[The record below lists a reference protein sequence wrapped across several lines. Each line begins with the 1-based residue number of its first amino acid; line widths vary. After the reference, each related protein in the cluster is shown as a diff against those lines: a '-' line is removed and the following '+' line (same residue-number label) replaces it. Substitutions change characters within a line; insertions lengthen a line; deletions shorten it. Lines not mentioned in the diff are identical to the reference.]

1 MNNSF
6 ELINLAKTVNI
17 GLTNYINVHNLIFK
31 ESATFKSLIKNIF
44 GKGISGEQL
53 LNYSENLLPEWNE
66 IFEKLEKYKV
76 DEYLNLNE
84 NEKNFFNTLF
94 SYSES
99 LKKTINLLIKRQIF
113 LYQKSINNYS
123 DITSYGNYDEL
134 HKEYELSILKYRKI
148 GEKLNSDYRKLL

>member
-1 MNNSF
+1 MNNSI

-53 LNYSENLLPEWNE
+53 LNYSEHLLPEWND
-66 IFEKLEKYKV
+66 IFEKLEKYKA

-84 NEKNFFNTLF
+84 SEKIFFNTLF

-99 LKKTINLLIKRQIF
+99 LKETINLLIKRQIF

-123 DITSYGNYDEL
+123 DVTSYGNYDEL
-134 HKEYELSILKYRKI
+134 RKEYELSISKYRKL

>member
-1 MNNSF
+1 MNNSI
-6 ELINLAKTVNI
+6 ELLNLAKTVNI

-53 LNYSENLLPEWNE
+53 LNYSENLSPEWNE
-66 IFEKLEKYKV
+66 IFEELEKYKR

-84 NEKNFFNTLF
+84 IEKTFFNTLL
-94 SYSES
+94 SYSKS
-99 LKKTINLLIKRQIF
+99 LRETINLLIKRQIF
-113 LYQKSINNYS
+113 LYQKSINNYN

-134 HKEYELSILKYRKI
+134 HKEYELSIIRYRKI

>member
-44 GKGISGEQL
+44 GKGISAEQL

-66 IFEKLEKYKV
+66 IFEKLEKYKA

-84 NEKNFFNTLF
+84 SEKKIFNTLF
-94 SYSES
+94 CYSES

>member
-1 MNNSF
+1 MNNSI

-31 ESATFKSLIKNIF
+31 ESGTFKSLIKNIF

-53 LNYSENLLPEWNE
+53 LNYSENLLPEWND
-66 IFEKLEKYKV
+66 IFEKLEKYKT

-84 NEKNFFNTLF
+84 SEKIFFNTLF

-99 LKKTINLLIKRQIF
+99 LKETINLLIKRQIF

-123 DITSYGNYDEL
+123 DVTSYGNYDEL
-134 HKEYELSILKYRKI
+134 HKEYELSILKYRKL